1 MSYGALPEAM
11 LIDFFL
17 TLYSNELLSRG
28 NAGSRS
34 NKAHQQEKDAATPQ
48 HPGVFQSLL
57 PSISQSA
64 VPLPALSRCRT
75 VLLRAG
81 HENSE
86 GGHALTRYIDI
97 QNL

>member
-48 HPGVFQSLL
+48 QPGQGVSVVAALDLPVRSSLAGA
-57 PSISQSA
+57 PS
-64 VPLPALSRCRT
+64 LSHCFT
-75 VLLRAG
+75 T
-81 HENSE
+81 
-86 GGHALTRYIDI
+86 GGS
-97 QNL
+97 